1 MIDACPDTE
10 WRLIFAL
17 ARFGSLRC
25 PSELIALGW
34 SDIDWDNDCMTV
46 HSPKTEHHPGGE
58 SRLVPLFPEFRP
70 FLEDVFELA
79 QPGAN
84 CVITRYRD
92 TSVNLRTYLFHIVR
106 RAGLKPWPKPF
117 QNLRSTRE
125 TELAEDYP
133 MHVVCAWIGNSQPVA
148 TKHYLQVTDEH
159 FRRAAGHGGKAV
171 QQLAVSGRMDSQ
183 AGPATDD
190 KTLALPGIA
199 RPRQILQ
206 ICLVSR
212 LGREK
217 QLRISKPAS
226 DDRV

>member
-1 MIDACPDTE
+1 
-10 WRLIFAL
+10 
-17 ARFGSLRC
+17 
-25 PSELIALGW
+25 
-34 SDIDWDNDCMTV
+34 MTV
-46 HSPKTEHHPGGE
+46 YSPKTERYLGGE
-58 SRLVPLFPEFRP
+58 VPLFPELRS

-79 QPGAN
+79 QLGAN

-92 TSVNLRTYLFHIVR
+92 TGMNLRTYLFHIVR

-117 QNLRSTRE
+117 NNLCSTWE

-159 FRRAAGHGGKAV
+159 FRRAASNGGQAV
-171 QQLAVSGRMDSQ
+171 QNPVQQRAVSGRMDSQ
-183 AGPATDD
+183 ARPATDD
-190 KTLALPGIA
+190 KILALPGIA
-199 RPRQILQ
+199 RPREILQ
-206 ICLVSR
+206 GFSVVR

-217 QLRISKPAS
+217 QLRLSKPAS